1 MDKIKDRDF
10 IDDGAPKRLSAD
22 TLESAVLSQIRK
34 VLRAPETAAHA
45 LAGLKTLSASID
57 ERDVVAALQD
67 FDALWEKLFPLE
79 QARIAQLL
87 IRRVTVTPKGLVI
100 DIRTEAI
107 GGVIQDLITPAKEE
121 AA

>member
-1 MDKIKDRDF
+1 MKS
-10 IDDGAPKRLSAD
+10 LS
-22 TLESAVLSQIRK
+22 V
-34 VLRAPETAAHA
+34 
-45 LAGLKTLSASID
+45 SID

-67 FDALWEKLFPLE
+67 FDELWGKLFPLE

-87 IRRVTVTPKGLVI
+87 LRRVTVTAQGLVI

-107 GGVIQDLITPAKEE
+107 GGVIQDLITPTKEE